1 MSAEVIRMLVT
12 IIQLYLYVVLARII
26 LSWIPNFNRSHPIGR
41 FIYQVTDPVLEPVR
55 RALPPLGMVDISPII
70 VFFGL
75 RILQFLLLRLSG

>member
-1 MSAEVIRMLVT
+1 MSAEVIRLLVT
-12 IIQLYLYVVLARII
+12 IIQLYSYVVLTRII
-26 LSWIPNFNRSHPIGR
+26 LSWIPNFNRSHLIVR

-75 RILQFLLLRLSG
+75 RILQVLLLSLSG